1 MTPVLEFR
9 QATRV
14 YGQGRTE
21 VVAMQGVS
29 LAVDVGELVAVM
41 GPSGSGKSTLLSMA
55 GGLDQP
61 TSGWVAVGG
70 TDLASQP
77 AASLARMRRRGVGYV
92 FQDRNLLP
100 QLTAA
105 ENVALPLELDGVRP
119 RQARRQAV
127 TALDAVGLADLAN
140 RFPDDLSGG
149 EQQRVAVAR
158 GVVGERSLL
167 LADEPTGSLDS
178 LNGEAVVALLR
189 SRCDDGVSAVMV
201 THDAALAA
209 WADRV
214 LFMRDGRLVDQAGP
228 LSGPEVV
235 LAEGGLR

>member
-1 MTPVLEFR
+1 MTPVLELHD
-9 QATRV
+9 ATRV
-14 YGQGRTE
+14 FGQGRTE
-21 VVAMQGVS
+21 VVALRQVS
-29 LAVDVGELVAVM
+29 LRVGAGELVAVM
-41 GPSGSGKSTLLSMA
+41 GPSGSGKSTLLALA
-55 GGLDQP
+55 GGLDRP
-61 TSGWVAVGG
+61 TSGTVAVAGD
-70 TDLASQP
+70 DLSTRS
-77 AASLARMRRRGVGYV
+77 AAALAGLRRREVGYV

-119 RQARRQAV
+119 RPARRR
-127 TALDAVGLADLAN
+127 ALEVLAAVGLDDLAD

-158 GVVGERSLL
+158 GIVGERRLL

-201 THDAALAA
+201 THDTALAA

-214 LFMRDGRLVDQAGP
+214 VFMRDGRLVDQAGP
-228 LSGPEVV
+228 LAGPEAV
-235 LAEGGLR
+235 LADGTRS